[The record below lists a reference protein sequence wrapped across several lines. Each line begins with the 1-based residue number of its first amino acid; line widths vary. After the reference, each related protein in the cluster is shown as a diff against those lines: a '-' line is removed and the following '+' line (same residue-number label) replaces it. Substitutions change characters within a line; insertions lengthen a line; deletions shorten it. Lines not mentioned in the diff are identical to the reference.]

1 MDTSVV
7 DLITAIISNF
17 GFPIAV
23 CGVLFWYIIQKD
35 KAAKD
40 DREQFTGALD
50 RNTEALLSLK
60 DEIKCGKS

>member
-1 MDTSVV
+1 MVTSVV
-7 DLITAIISNF
+7 DLISNF